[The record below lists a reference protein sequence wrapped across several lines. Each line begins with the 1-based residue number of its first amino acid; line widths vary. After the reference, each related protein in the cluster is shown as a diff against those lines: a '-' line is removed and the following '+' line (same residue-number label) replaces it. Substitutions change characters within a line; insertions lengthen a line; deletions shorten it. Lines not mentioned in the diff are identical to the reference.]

1 MIKPFNMTREMMED
15 CILNSK
21 VFRDAV
27 IDKMMSPELDM
38 IHSEL
43 LRLMRETGG
52 HTNKIAFI
60 KAIRDASE
68 GRALA
73 FAKAFPSIVADRHFY
88 ETPSGTSGLPPKNLG
103 LVDAKYI
110 AESYIK
116 LHSPPVN

>member
-1 MIKPFNMTREMMED
+1 MTREMMED

-21 VFRDAV
+21 VFRDD
-27 IDKMMSPELDM
+27 IIEKMMSPELDM
-38 IHSEL
+38 IHGEL
-43 LRLMRETGG
+43 IRLMRETHETRG

-60 KAIRDASE
+60 KAIREASE

-88 ETPSGTSGLPPKNLG
+88 ETPSGLTGLLPKNLG
-103 LVDAKYI
+103 LADATGI

-116 LHSPPVN
+116 LPSPPCTR